1 MVPATRR
8 TRILIRVD
16 GAGATHELT
25 KHLAGL
31 NTSVIVVLIGA
42 ERAWA

>member
-31 NTSVIVVLIGA
+31 NTWVS
-42 ERAWA
+42 WS